1 MSQSPIPQQARSQPD
16 PEPDWFS
23 ITITH
28 PRPALS
34 LVGVGGEIDMAAT
47 PQLDV
52 RLDDELH
59 DERCRSLILDMSEV
73 TFLDAHGIS
82 SMLRARSTAR
92 ARRIRMEVVIRLTG
106 SGRPIALLGLD
117 RQLPIQRSLDA
128 ALDQVPEGPRP
139 ENS

>member
-1 MSQSPIPQQARSQPD
+1 MRSQPD
-16 PEPDWFS
+16 PECDWFT

-52 RLDDELH
+52 SLDDELH
-59 DERCRSLILDMSEV
+59 VGSCRGLILDMSEV

-92 ARRIRMEVVIRLTG
+92 SRRIRMEVVIRLTG

-128 ALDQVPEGPRP
+128 ALRRIPEARQPTR
-139 ENS
+139 